1 LPYWLS
7 PDQVAVIPIAEGQL
21 EKARSVHEAIIEEGV
36 RSVLYEMN
44 ESLSRKLVHAHNEKI
59 PVSLIIGRR
68 EADAG
73 QVAVREADGSQVIM
87 SISEAVDLLKKRR

>member
-1 LPYWLS
+1 LS
-7 PDQVAVIPIAEGQL
+7 PEQVAVIPIAEGQL
-21 EKARSVHEAIIEEGV
+21 ENARSVHETLFEEGV

-68 EADAG
+68 ESEAG
-73 QVAVREADGSQVIM
+73 QVTVREADGSQVVM
-87 SISEAVDLLKKRR
+87 SISEAVDLLRKRR